1 VFIVAKQLEPKNVN
15 LRPDRYDYRV
25 VYEKCGRAKY
35 ISHLD
40 LMRAMQ
46 RAIKRSKLPIWYT
59 QGFNPHIYI
68 MFPLTLSLGFESRVE
83 VMDFALLE
91 DLDFEEVR
99 SRLDSQM
106 PEGMKIVSCGRP
118 VHSHTEITSA
128 EYKIILKTSL
138 PAEKCVELFR
148 DFLSKD
154 KIEIEKRT
162 KKKTFN
168 TVDICPHIN
177 VTEISADGDSVYITV
192 VLPAGGQFSLNAN
205 VVAEAFLNMYNI
217 ENADICI
224 ERTKIMIENGENFT

>member
-1 VFIVAKQLEPKNVN
+1 MAEKRLQPKNVD
-15 LRPDRYDYRV
+15 LRPDRYDRRI

-46 RAIKRSKLPIWYT
+46 RAIKRAKLPIWYT

-91 DLDFEEVR
+91 DMPFDEVVRALDA
-99 SRLDSQM
+99 QM
-106 PEGMKIVSCGRP
+106 PEGMRIVSCAAP
-118 VHSHTEITSA
+118 VHSHTEITHAQYSIRLSA
-128 EYKIILKTSL
+128 DKSPEECT
-138 PAEKCVELFR
+138 ELFR

-162 KKKTFN
+162 KKKTVN
-168 TVDICPHIN
+168 LVDIRPSIN
-177 VTEISADGDSVYITV
+177 VTDMKCDDKFLYITV
-192 VLPAGGQFSLNAN
+192 ILPAGGSFNLNAN
-205 VVAEAFLNMYNI
+205 VVIETFLGMYGLAVD
-217 ENADICI
+217 ELCI
-224 ERTKIMIENGENFT
+224 ERTKILLADGEDFC

>member
-1 VFIVAKQLEPKNVN
+1 MAKMLEPKNVN

-68 MFPLTLSLGFESRVE
+68 MFPLTLSLGFESSVE
-83 VMDFALLE
+83 IMDFALLE
-91 DLDFEEVR
+91 DLPFDEVMQ
-99 SRLDSQM
+99 RLNEQM
-106 PEGMKIVSCGRP
+106 PEGMKIVSCARP
-118 VHSHTEITSA
+118 VHSHTEITHA
-128 EYKIILKTSL
+128 EYKVRFSADKPVEECKSL
-138 PAEKCVELFR
+138 FEE
-148 DFLSKD
+148 FLAKE

-162 KKKTFN
+162 KKKTVN
-168 TVDICPHIN
+168 LVDIRPSIN
-177 VTEISADGDSVYITV
+177 VTTLETDGKFVAITMI
-192 VLPAGGQFSLNAN
+192 LPAGGSFNLNAN
-205 VVAEAFLNMYNI
+205 VVLDTFFSMFGLLP
-217 ENADICI
+217 DTVCI